1 MKMPLYGWVV
11 SALCS
16 LNLLVG
22 AQAAQ
27 PMTVLYATSFEA
39 DENYSLDLDLGDTM
53 PNGQTGQNGWL
64 GYGSKQPYW
73 NGILT
78 NYFADLGQQ
87 GYIGFTAPTDATGA
101 LTVWQPNITAVPG
114 SQPLVKFSTLM
125 AIGDSTNDHYDDF
138 RWSAYNTSGQRLFT
152 LDFDNYALQ
161 VNYAL
166 DDANGFVPTGK
177 SFEPGKIYEL
187 VIIMDLAHN
196 KWSARI
202 DDIPLVAEKEITT
215 TFASLALG
223 DVDAVWSIRDTANPG
238 NNFMAFDNYILT
250 AYATAVPPEVHIAE
264 RLVDGSNLLRL
275 YGEPNKSYTI
285 EATADFQ
292 TWTPISTS
300 TPPDGILEY
309 LDTAAAGQ
317 SKRFYRAKVN

>member
-1 MKMPLYGWVV
+1 MKMPLHRWVV
-11 SALCS
+11 SALCG
-16 LNLLVG
+16 LTLIANT
-22 AQAAQ
+22 QAAQ
-27 PMTVLYATSFEA
+27 PTTVLYATSFEA
-39 DENYSLDLDLGDTM
+39 DEGYSLDFDLGDTT

-64 GYGSKQPYW
+64 GFGSKQPFW
-73 NGILT
+73 NGVLT
-78 NYFADLGQQ
+78 NYFAGFGQQ
-87 GYIGFTAPTDATGA
+87 GYIGFTAPTDTAGT
-101 LTVWQPNITAVPG
+101 LTVWRPIITAVPG
-114 SQPLVKFSTLM
+114 NQPLVKFSTLM
-125 AIGDSTNDHYDDF
+125 AIGDSTNEHFDDF

-152 LDFDNYALQ
+152 LDFDNYALE

-166 DDANGFVPTGK
+166 DDVNGFVPTGK
-177 SFEPGKIYEL
+177 KFDPNKIYEL

-202 DDIPLVAEKEITT
+202 DDIPLVTDKAITT

-238 NNFMAFDNYILT
+238 NNFMAFDNYQLT
-250 AYATAVPPEVHIAE
+250 AYATAIPPEVHIAE
-264 RLVDGSNLLRL
+264 RLPDGSNLMRL

-300 TPPDGILEY
+300 TPPEGILEY

-317 SKRFYRAKVN
+317 AKRFYRAKVN